1 MNLPRTA
8 DNCQGLGVSALNC
21 QEITDTQRHQVGE
34 LMGVPTETMPNGDN
48 ICQYQRR
55 PASERFYR
63 DELEPSGRGKRH
75 YSGQLD
81 TPGGQTTTLTALM
94 QSNQQLP
101 PRPSGGQV
109 AGISTRRTKKRL
121 RKNLTHASPS
131 TKAASSEILE
141 HIATHKRTGAT
152 ETIYEAE
159 EEAEDYPDSQ
169 AVADMAVICEKQ
181 RMAARD
187 NERDNLFNSNN

>member
-34 LMGVPTETMPNGDN
+34 LMGVPTETMPNGDD
-48 ICQYQRR
+48 ISQYQRR
-55 PASERFYR
+55 PSSERFYR
-63 DELEPSGRGKRH
+63 GELEPSGRGKRH

-101 PRPSGGQV
+101 TRPSGGQV
-109 AGISTRRTKKRL
+109 AGISNRRTKKRL
-121 RKNLTHASPS
+121 RKNLTLASPS
-131 TKAASSEILE
+131 TKAASSVILE
-141 HIATHKRTGAT
+141 HIATHQRTGAT

-159 EEAEDYPDSQ
+159 EDAEDYQDSQ

-181 RMAARD
+181 RMAARA
-187 NERDNLFNSNN
+187 NERDNSNN